1 MRDPL
6 ILPLAAVICGILLA
20 RDVVF
25 SRFDAAWPAVM
36 FLFLAA
42 LTAGRSRWLRHT
54 CTALTLLFTGVLSET
69 WHRPGPPPEIDAG
82 LRETVLLEGCVVEP
96 SAFSNDREQFT
107 LELDQGAR
115 ARVSLALED
124 EPLALDNLRLAL
136 DNQRLALDDQR
147 PALAH
152 DRPAQRFEY
161 GQRVEID
168 ARIRTPRDFH
178 NPGSFDYAGYLAR
191 QKIFWTATMTRG
203 SQARVLAGRCGSR
216 AMAAIFALRET
227 ALDRIEKLY
236 AGDEYTT
243 GMMEAVLIGETSKLE
258 KIWTVNF
265 RRTGTFHAL
274 VISGAHVVVLAAAL
288 MFLLRVCAVPEIPA
302 LTVTAGAAWLY
313 ALVSG
318 FSPPVGRAAAG
329 FTMYLIAR
337 LFFRRGRVMNLL
349 AAVGIAYLLWDPG
362 ELLDASFQLS
372 FLSVGAIGAL
382 AAPLLERTCAPF
394 SRGLQ
399 GIASVGADPHLEPRV
414 AQFRVEVRLAAETF
428 HYWTRLPVR
437 WILEPLG
444 WMLRAVL
451 FAFEM
456 AVISTVIQ
464 IGLALPMAEYFH
476 RISFTGLS
484 ANLIIVPLL
493 EAAVPIGF
501 FAIFSGWN
509 WAATAAGWLLK
520 IAARTA
526 DWHARIEP
534 SWRVTDP
541 PLWLALG
548 FTAALIAFALLV
560 RHRRGRW
567 FSASAVLALFVLL
580 LWQPWPAKITPGTL
594 ELTAIDVGQGDSL
607 LVVFPQGRRMVIDGG
622 GVLQFG
628 RRRRKPNLDTGEDVV
643 SPYLW
648 SREIRRIDIL
658 VATHAHE
665 DHSGGIAALM
675 ENFRPRELWVG
686 ANPAPALV
694 ERARQLHI
702 RTVAMRA
709 STSFDFS
716 GARIEVLSL
725 PADYA
730 AKADGNNDT
739 LAFRIAYGARSFLL
753 TGDMERP
760 MEQRLLD
767 DQRLGHTD
775 VLKVGHHG
783 SKTSTTEPF
792 LEAVS
797 PAVAVISAGYGNSF
811 GHPHRDILARLAERH
826 AAILRTDLDGLVT
839 IRTDGHR
846 LTLDRMSW
854 HETSPAVA
862 FDWAMVA
869 GR

>member
-1 MRDPL
+1 M
-6 ILPLAAVICGILLA
+6 
-20 RDVVF
+20 
-25 SRFDAAWPAVM
+25 
-36 FLFLAA
+36 
-42 LTAGRSRWLRHT
+42 
-54 CTALTLLFTGVLSET
+54 
-69 WHRPGPPPEIDAG
+69 
-82 LRETVLLEGCVVEP
+82 
-96 SAFSNDREQFT
+96 
-107 LELDQGAR
+107 
-115 ARVSLALED
+115 
-124 EPLALDNLRLAL
+124 
-136 DNQRLALDDQR
+136 
-147 PALAH
+147 
-152 DRPAQRFEY
+152 
-161 GQRVEID
+161 
-168 ARIRTPRDFH
+168 
-178 NPGSFDYAGYLAR
+178 PGSFDYAGYLAR
-191 QKIFWTATMTRG
+191 QKFFWTATMTRG
-203 SQARVLAGRCGSR
+203 SRAKVMAGRCGSR
-216 AMAAIFALRET
+216 AMAAIFALREA
-227 ALDRIEKLY
+227 ALDRLEKLY

-274 VISGAHVVVLAAAL
+274 VISGAHVVVLAGVL

-302 LTVTAGAAWLY
+302 LTLTAGAAWLY

-318 FSPPVGRAAAG
+318 FSPPVARAAAG

-337 LFFRRGRVMNLL
+337 FFFRRGRVMNLL
-349 AAVGIAYLLWDPG
+349 AAVAIAYLLWDPG
-362 ELLDASFQLS
+362 ELFDASFQLS
-372 FLSVGAIGAL
+372 FLSVAAIGAL
-382 AAPLLERTCAPF
+382 AAPLLEGGPAPF
-394 SRGLQ
+394 ARGLR
-399 GIASVGADPHLEPRV
+399 GIASVDADPHLEPRV

-428 HYWTRLPVR
+428 HYWTRLPLR
-437 WILEPLG
+437 WILEPLA
-444 WMLRAVL
+444 WMLRAAL

-476 RISFTGLS
+476 RISFTGLT

-501 FAIFSGWN
+501 FAIFSGWS
-509 WAATAAGWLLK
+509 WAAAVAGWLLK

-534 SWRVTDP
+534 SWRVADP

-548 FTAALIAFALLV
+548 FTAALIAFSLLV
-560 RHRRGRW
+560 GHRRGRW
-567 FSASAVLALFVLL
+567 VSAMAVMALFGLL
-580 LWQPWPAKITPGTL
+580 LWQPWPAKVAPGTL

-607 LVVFPQGRRMVIDGG
+607 LVVFPEGRRMVIDGG

-628 RRRRKPNLDTGEDVV
+628 RRQRKPNLDTGEDVV

-658 VATHAHE
+658 VVTHAHE

-686 ANPAPALV
+686 ANPAPAVV
-694 ERARQLHI
+694 ERAGQLHI
-702 RTVAMRA
+702 RVVAMHAPA
-709 STSFDFS
+709 SLDFS
-716 GARIEVLSL
+716 GARIEVLSP

-730 AKADGNNDT
+730 AKTPGNNDS
-739 LAFRIAYGARSFLL
+739 LAFRIAFGARSFLL

-767 DQRLGHTD
+767 VQHSDLLHSD

-792 LEAVS
+792 LDAVS
-797 PAVAVISAGYGNSF
+797 PTVAVISAGYGNSF

-839 IRTDGHR
+839 IRTDGR
-846 LTLDRMSW
+846 GLSLDRMSW
-854 HETSPAVA
+854 HEASPGVA
-862 FDWAMVA
+862 FDWAMAA

>member
-6 ILPLAAVICGILLA
+6 ILPLTAVVCGILLGRA
-20 RDVVF
+20 VGF
-25 SRFDAAWPAVM
+25 STLDAAWPWVV
-36 FLFLAA
+36 FLVLAA
-42 LTAGRSRWLRHT
+42 LTAGRSRWLRRT
-54 CTALTLLFTGVLSET
+54 CVALALLFTGVLAET
-69 WHRPGPPPEIDAG
+69 WHRPGPPPRIDAG

-115 ARVSLALED
+115 ARVSLALDD
-124 EPLALDNLRLAL
+124 ERSALDNERLAP
-136 DNQRLALDDQR
+136 DDDH
-147 PALAH
+147 PALAD
-152 DRPAQRFEY
+152 DRLARRLEY
-161 GQRVEID
+161 GQRVEVE
-168 ARIRTPRDFH
+168 ARIRPPRNFH

-203 SQARVLAGRCGSR
+203 SQAKVLAGRCGSP
-216 AMAAIFALRET
+216 AMAAIFALREA
-227 ALDRIEKLY
+227 ALDRLEKLY

-274 VISGAHVVVLAAAL
+274 VISGAHVVVLAAVL

-302 LTVTAGAAWLY
+302 LAATAGAAWLY

-318 FSPPVGRAAAG
+318 FSPPVARAAAG

-337 LFFRRGRVMNLL
+337 FFFRRGRVMNLL
-349 AAVGIAYLLWDPG
+349 AAVAIAYLLWDPG

-372 FLSVGAIGAL
+372 FLSVAAIGAL
-382 AAPLLERTCAPF
+382 AAPLLEGGPAPF
-394 SRGLQ
+394 ARGLK
-399 GIASVGADPHLEPRV
+399 GIADVAADPHLEPRV
-414 AQFRVEVRLAAETF
+414 AQFRVEVRLAAETV
-428 HYWTRLPVR
+428 HYWFRLPLR
-437 WILEPLG
+437 WVLEPLG
-444 WMLRAVL
+444 WLLRAAL

-476 RISFTGLS
+476 RISFTGLT

-501 FAIFSGWN
+501 FAIFSGWR
-509 WAATAAGWLLK
+509 WAAAVAGWLLK

-567 FSASAVLALFVLL
+567 FSATAVLALFALL
-580 LWQPWPAKITPGTL
+580 LWQPWPAKVTPGTL

-607 LVVFPQGRRMVIDGG
+607 LVVFPEGRRMVIDGG

-628 RRRRKPNLDTGEDVV
+628 RRQRKPNLDTGEDVV

-648 SREIRRIDIL
+648 SREIRRIDVV

-686 ANPAPALV
+686 TNPAPALI
-694 ERARQLHI
+694 ERAGQLHI
-702 RTVAMRA
+702 RTVAMHA
-709 STSFDFS
+709 AASFDYS
-716 GARIEVLSL
+716 GARIEVLSP

-730 AKADGNNDT
+730 AKAPGNNDS
-739 LAFRIAYGARSFLL
+739 LAFRIGYGARSFLL

-767 DQRLGHTD
+767 DQRLRHAD

-797 PAVAVISAGYGNSF
+797 PSIAVISAGYGNSF
-811 GHPHRDILARLAERH
+811 GHPHRDILARLVESH

-839 IRTDGHR
+839 IRTDGR
-846 LTLDRMSW
+846 GLTLDRMSW
-854 HETSPAVA
+854 HEALPGVA
-862 FDWAMVA
+862 FDWAIAA
-869 GR
+869 GP